1 MTRTFKHAGFHG
13 FSDQRSAR
21 VRLDP
26 VMGVDRLDVPNAV
39 PFPVAPRRGAGG
51 RSRSHQAFIPR
62 AQDLVLPSLPLN
74 PLSHYLARLAPS
86 SQLTMR
92 YVLQDVAD
100 RLGFDDCDIADVPWH
115 QLEAGHVIGLVAAL
129 RTDGFAPNT
138 SSLYV
143 NAIRGVMNEA
153 WRLELISHDRLLKIR
168 EVKPASGSRLPP
180 GRNLRRSLIREL
192 MDVCAADPRPQ
203 GIRDAAIIALLYGT
217 GMRKSESV
225 DIDLSQV
232 DFEERSVQVLGKGNR
247 QLIKYAPPWVFERL
261 QAWLSFR
268 REALPPGLEDDS
280 FLFNRIRRGNHIT
293 RARITKHAIYYI
305 ARQRGAQVGIKI
317 MPHDFRRAFITRV
330 IEEHD
335 LSIAQKL
342 AHHANIQ
349 TTASYDRRDD
359 NERRRAVDR
368 FDY

>member
-1 MTRTFKHAGFHG
+1 
-13 FSDQRSAR
+13 
-21 VRLDP
+21 
-26 VMGVDRLDVPNAV
+26 
-39 PFPVAPRRGAGG
+39 
-51 RSRSHQAFIPR
+51 
-62 AQDLVLPSLPLN
+62 
-74 PLSHYLARLAPS
+74 
-86 SQLTMR
+86 MR
-92 YVLQDVAD
+92 YILQDAAD
-100 RLGFDDCDIADVPWH
+100 RLGFVDADIADVPWH
-115 QLEAGHVIGLVAAL
+115 HLEPGHVIALVAAL
-129 RTDGFAPNT
+129 RADGYAPNT

-143 NAIRGVMNEA
+143 NAVRGVMNEA
-153 WRLELISHDRLLKIR
+153 WRLELIEHERLLKIR

-192 MDVCAADPRPQ
+192 MEVCAADPRPQ
-203 GIRDAAIIALLYGT
+203 GVRDAAILALLYGT

-225 DIDLSQV
+225 DIDLAQV
-232 DFEERSVQVLGKGNR
+232 DFQERCVQVLGKGNR
-247 QLIKYAPPWVFERL
+247 QLLKYAPAWAFDKL
-261 QAWLSFR
+261 SAWLELR
-268 REALPPGLEDDS
+268 RQQLPAGERDDS

-305 ARQRGAQVGIKI
+305 ARQRGAQVGVKI

-349 TTASYDRRDD
+349 TTAIYDRRDD
-359 NERRRAVDR
+359 NERRRAVER